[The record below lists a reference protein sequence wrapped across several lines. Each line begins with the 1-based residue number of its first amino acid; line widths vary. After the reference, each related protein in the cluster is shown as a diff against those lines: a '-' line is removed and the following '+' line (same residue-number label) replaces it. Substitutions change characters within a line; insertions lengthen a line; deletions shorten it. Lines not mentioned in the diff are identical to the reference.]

1 MASYGEVVSTKPALT
16 VEDIR
21 EALRRLSD
29 ELAAVGEFGELI
41 VVGGAAIALLLGG
54 RDSTEDV
61 DCYFSKPN
69 DSAVMR
75 SAARR
80 VASALDLPEDW
91 LNDGAKGFMFAT
103 EKGRCLFFA
112 PNLSVFSVPIAQL
125 LAMKCWAWR
134 DEQDYE
140 DAERLLAC
148 LVAEH
153 VGASREE
160 IWEMTEK
167 FLPPSERTKPSY
179 AFEDTW
185 DRLHDAEA

>member
-1 MASYGEVVSTKPALT
+1 MT

-29 ELAAVGEFGELI
+29 ELAAVGEHGELI

-54 RDSTEDV
+54 RDSTKDV
-61 DCYFSKPN
+61 DIYISKPMDN
-69 DSAVMR
+69 VVVR
-75 SAARR
+75 CAARR
-80 VASALDLPEDW
+80 VASALELPDDW
-91 LNDGAKGFMFAT
+91 LNDGAKGFMHAT
-103 EKGRCLFFA
+103 EKGSCVFSG
-112 PNLSVFSVPIAQL
+112 PNLSVFAVPIAQL

-134 DEQDYE
+134 DEQDYQ

-153 VGASREE
+153 EGASRQEV
-160 IWEMTEK
+160 WEMTER
-167 FLPPSERTKPSY
+167 FIPPSERTKPSY